1 MNKYT
6 VTFVQYYDYE
16 VDANNMQDAKVKA
29 YRQFIDDVSSPTAN
43 CGYDEVIVE
52 RCEEDD

>member
-29 YRQFIDDVSSPTAN
+29 HRQFIDDVSSPIAN
-43 CGYDEVIVE
+43 SGYDEVIVE
-52 RCEEDD
+52 RWDEDD

>member
-1 MNKYT
+1 MNKYI

-16 VDANNMQDAKVKA
+16 VDADNKQDAKVKA
-29 YRQFIDDVSSPTAN
+29 YRQFTDDVSSPIAN
-43 CGYDEVIVE
+43 FDYDEVIIE